1 MAKPL
6 SLEVVIN
13 GLTHHLT
20 RTPKEVNGSVKA
32 LLATLVDHPHQ
43 SPYVLRL
50 LTMALAPAA
59 EKPALHLVSN
69 ILPLQRKSS

>member
-32 LLATLVDHPHQ
+32 LLTTLVDHPGQ
-43 SPYVLRL
+43 LPFVLRGL
-50 LTMALAPAA
+50 SILLAPDDK
-59 EKPALHLVSN
+59 KPALRLVSN
-69 ILPLQRKSS
+69 VHTLQRKAS